1 MKRQVTV
8 SSPITTK
15 SLTLDS
21 QDIQEM
27 LGVHFEI
34 EVSED
39 YAAFILNDIWQNI
52 YKIVD
57 DTLYQETQNE
67 IRYWIRKNMKEN
79 NEIL

>member
-1 MKRQVTV
+1 M
-8 SSPITTK
+8 SNPITTK

-21 QDIQEM
+21 QDIQEI
-27 LGVHFEI
+27 LGVHFEM

-39 YAAFILNDIWQNI
+39 YASSILNDIWQDI

-67 IRYWIRKNMKEN
+67 IRYWIRKNMKEVS
-79 NEIL
+79 L

>member
-1 MKRQVTV
+1 M

-15 SLTLDS
+15 SLVLDS

-39 YAAFILNDIWQNI
+39 YASHILNDIWQNI

-67 IRYWIRKNMKEN
+67 IRYWIRKNMKEK